1 MFTDKELKNAKATT
15 YKIFTIGVFSE
26 LVRQHL
32 IQEKREFFTN
42 TWFLTTLSSVVGAI
56 CFNLITY
63 KVANTIKEGKI
74 FNNIVSKTGNPDF
87 YKTCLTDAIK
97 YTTSNIVKAL
107 MLYLL
112 IKKKPS
118 GLLFAIGVGM
128 IGTIGFELL
137 FKSEVDPKEE
147 ELLNETTFYKNYMQS
162 YKAIHNTI
170 KASFSTLG
178 ADIAEDGDIDT
189 DKLIGF
195 LIVTLSLPFFFLVI
209 EPRVMNGCI

>member
-1 MFTDKELKNAKATT
+1 MFTDNELKNAKATT

-32 IQEKREFFTN
+32 IQEKRDFFTN
-42 TWFLTTLSSVVGAI
+42 TWFLTTLSSVVSAV

-63 KVANTIKEGKI
+63 KVANTIKEGQI
-74 FNNIVSKTGNPDF
+74 FNNIVSKTKNPEF

-97 YTTSNIVKAL
+97 YTTANIVKAL
-107 MLYLL
+107 MLYALL
-112 IKKKPS
+112 NKKPS
-118 GLLFAIGVGM
+118 KILFAIGVGM

-137 FKSEVDPKEE
+137 FRSEVDPKEE
-147 ELLNETTFYKNYMQS
+147 EILKETSFYQNYLQS
-162 YKAIHNTI
+162 FKAVHNTI